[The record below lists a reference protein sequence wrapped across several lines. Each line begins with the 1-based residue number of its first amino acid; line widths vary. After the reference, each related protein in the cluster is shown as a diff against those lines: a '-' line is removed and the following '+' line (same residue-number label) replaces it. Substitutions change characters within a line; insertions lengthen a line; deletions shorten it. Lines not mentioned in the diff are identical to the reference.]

1 MSLWTMVPSRA
12 ELLQVH
18 HGNLFLHVYAGLGFC
33 RAAFT
38 TIKRAPMVAATSNQ
52 SGDLRR

>member
-1 MSLWTMVPSRA
+1 MVPSRA
-12 ELLQVH
+12 EFLQVH